1 MRATIGLVSLLTLA
15 VSVVSAWA
23 APALPPHLDAAGLA
37 EYRAY
42 QEAPEHRA
50 FAIAP
55 GGAWGWSS
63 GEATAAAAEAAALA
77 TCRRQTAQRCV
88 THGLD
93 GRTVFDAAGWP
104 RLWGPYADAA
114 TAAHAGVGRASGRR
128 LPDLAFKDAEGRLRR
143 LSSLR
148 GKVVL
153 LHFWGAWCPPCR
165 QEMPEL
171 QKLHAALAGRA
182 DVAFVLLQAR
192 EKFEVSRQ
200 WAARQGIALPLH
212 DSGSTGE
219 DDDGFRLAGGRTVRD
234 REIAGRFPTTY
245 VLDKRGLIVFA
256 HVGPVHDW
264 RQYEPFLRDAA
275 ERSGR

>member
-1 MRATIGLVSLLTLA
+1 MRARIWVVWPLA
-15 VSVVSAWA
+15 LAGMFPRAWA
-23 APALPPHLDAAGLA
+23 APSPPHLNAAGAA

-42 QEAPEHRA
+42 LEAPDHRA

-55 GGAWGWSS
+55 GGAWGWTS
-63 GEATAAAAEAAALA
+63 GEATAQAAEAAALA
-77 TCRRQTAQRCV
+77 TCRGQTGQRCV

-93 GRTVFDAAGWP
+93 GRTVFDTAGWP
-104 RLWGPYADAA
+104 RLWGPYADGAAA
-114 TAAHAGVGRASGRR
+114 TRAGIGRTPGQR
-128 LPDLAFKDAEGRLRR
+128 LPDLAFKDADGKPRR
-143 LSSLR
+143 LSSFK

-192 EKFEVSRQ
+192 ERFDVSRR

-219 DDDGFRLAGGRTVRD
+219 EDDAFRLGGGRTVRD
-234 REIAGRFPTTY
+234 REIASRFPTTY
-245 VLDKRGLIVFA
+245 VLDKRGLIVFT
-256 HVGPVHDW
+256 HIGPVHDW
-264 RQYEPFLRDAA
+264 PQYENFLRDAA

>member
-1 MRATIGLVSLLTLA
+1 MPVQTDDGGPFDMRATIGLVSLLTLA
-15 VSVVSAWA
+15 ASVVSAWA

-63 GEATAAAAEAAALA
+63 GETTVEAAEAAALA

-93 GRTVFDAAGWP
+93 GRTVFDTAGWP

-114 TAAHAGVGRASGRR
+114 TAARAGVGRASGRR
-128 LPDLAFKDAEGRLRR
+128 LPDLAFKDAEGRSRR
-143 LSSLR
+143 LSSR

-153 LHFWGAWCPPCR
+153 LHFWAPGVRPAGRKCPNC
-165 QEMPEL
+165 
-171 QKLHAALAGRA
+171 KLHAALAGGLSRFLCCCARSPRLRGGAPGHRA
-182 DVAFVLLQAR
+182 
-192 EKFEVSRQ
+192 
-200 WAARQGIALPLH
+200 AAA
-212 DSGSTGE
+212 
-219 DDDGFRLAGGRTVRD
+219 
-234 REIAGRFPTTY
+234 
-245 VLDKRGLIVFA
+245 
-256 HVGPVHDW
+256 
-264 RQYEPFLRDAA
+264 
-275 ERSGR
+275 

>member
-1 MRATIGLVSLLTLA
+1 
-15 VSVVSAWA
+15 
-23 APALPPHLDAAGLA
+23 
-37 EYRAY
+37 
-42 QEAPEHRA
+42 
-50 FAIAP
+50 
-55 GGAWGWSS
+55 
-63 GEATAAAAEAAALA
+63 
-77 TCRRQTAQRCV
+77 
-88 THGLD
+88 
-93 GRTVFDAAGWP
+93 
-104 RLWGPYADAA
+104 
-114 TAAHAGVGRASGRR
+114 
-128 LPDLAFKDAEGRLRR
+128 
-143 LSSLR
+143 
-148 GKVVL
+148 
-153 LHFWGAWCPPCR
+153 
-165 QEMPEL
+165 MPEL

-264 RQYEPFLRDAA
+264 RQYEPFLRVNYRTCACSFLRTQGVKDSKWIRNISFGRDEYDSLVSPLVNINRALLFYSAA
-275 ERSGR
+275 GKL